1 MTTPTERDKLTL
13 SSSSQ
18 DGPPQ
23 KVALLGLSGIVVG
36 VGGCLTV
43 MLLSKHSGWWSIP
56 YILAL
61 VVSGIVAVSLGILTI
76 IRSKRI
82 QKFKALSVTLAVL
95 SIVVGSL
102 ILATV
107 SVLLFLLLMLSS
119 YHSV

>member
-1 MTTPTERDKLTL
+1 
-13 SSSSQ
+13 
-18 DGPPQ
+18 
-23 KVALLGLSGIVVG
+23 
-36 VGGCLTV
+36 